1 MRGLAVQRVLVKKL
15 GGKCTYDG
23 SMRAFSFSR
32 PSFDLTSLGLFVMYR
47 LACDTY
53 IVKYYFIHFTY
64 FLIDKYACL

>member
-1 MRGLAVQRVLVKKL
+1 
-15 GGKCTYDG
+15 
-23 SMRAFSFSR
+23 
-32 PSFDLTSLGLFVMYR
+32 MYR

>member
-32 PSFDLTSLGLFVMYR
+32 PSFDLTSLGLF
-47 LACDTY
+47 LAHTVAWILH
-53 IVKYYFIHFTY
+53 IVKHYFILFPY
-64 FLIDKYACL
+64 FLIDIYSVL

>member
-32 PSFDLTSLGLFVMYR
+32 PSFDLTSLGLFFTHTIAVFK
-47 LACDTY
+47 T
-53 IVKYYFIHFTY
+53 IVKHYFI
-64 FLIDKYACL
+64 L